1 MIRNIKNYIIS
12 LLWRRFSKS
21 SSKTY
26 YHELLNS
33 LQIPLTKELTEEQI
47 DEIQSFYQDHWGKKL
62 TSYDLAFHK
71 AYYNITGL
79 FSPKYIPTSL
89 YRSDII
95 YRLNDFRM
103 KNAYAD
109 KNILSKL
116 FGSLVKQPKVY
127 IRCINGVFYSEEYD
141 ILTREKAIAVC
152 SNIPQAI
159 IKPSIE
165 TTHGDDVFLFSSENG
180 VETSSKRKVADIFDG
195 YGSHFIV
202 QEKQSQHSALSKLNE
217 SSLNTIRVIT
227 YWREC
232 GEIVPLYAI
241 QRIGKMGKTTDN
253 VGSGGINVKINW
265 DGKLD
270 QYASVGNSGKKTE
283 VTDSGIV
290 LHNYMIPS
298 VSEVITTCLRLH
310 SQLPYFSLVAWDM
323 AVDEN
328 ANPVLIEWNVSPDLL
343 QDTLGPA
350 FGEYT
355 EEILTRAR
363 NARSTRPLTIDGK
376 PFRK

>member
-165 TTHGDDVFLFSSENG
+165 TTHGDDVLLFSSKNG
-180 VETSSKRKVADIFDG
+180 VEISSKRKVAEIFEG
-195 YGSHFIV
+195 YGSHFII

-241 QRIGKMGKTTDN
+241 QRIGKKGKTTD
-253 VGSGGINVKINW
+253 
-265 DGKLD
+265 KLEVEVLTLKSIGT
-270 QYASVGNSGKKTE
+270 AS
-283 VTDSGIV
+283 
-290 LHNYMIPS
+290 
-298 VSEVITTCLRLH
+298 
-310 SQLPYFSLVAWDM
+310 
-323 AVDEN
+323 
-328 ANPVLIEWNVSPDLL
+328 
-343 QDTLGPA
+343 
-350 FGEYT
+350 
-355 EEILTRAR
+355 
-363 NARSTRPLTIDGK
+363 
-376 PFRK
+376 